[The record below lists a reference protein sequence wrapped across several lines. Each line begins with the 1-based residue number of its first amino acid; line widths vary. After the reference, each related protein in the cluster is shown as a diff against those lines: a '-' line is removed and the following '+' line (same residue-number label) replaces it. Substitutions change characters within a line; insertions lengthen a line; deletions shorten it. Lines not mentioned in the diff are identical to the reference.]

1 MIAELI
7 ILIVLI
13 VLSVAG
19 VKVVIENIKEMR
31 IEYKAEKERKNLH
44 KRISYM
50 KKWRK
55 KMRP

>member
-19 VKVVIENIKEMR
+19 VKVIIEDIKEMR
-31 IEYKAEKERKNLH
+31 IEYKAERERKNLH
-44 KRISYM
+44 K
-50 KKWRK
+50 
-55 KMRP
+55 KMRL